1 MLASGYILLLFI
13 YTMPFVLQMENVVI
27 AVVAVL

>member
-13 YTMPFVLQMENVVI
+13 YTMAFVLQMENVVI
-27 AVVAVL
+27 AVVSML